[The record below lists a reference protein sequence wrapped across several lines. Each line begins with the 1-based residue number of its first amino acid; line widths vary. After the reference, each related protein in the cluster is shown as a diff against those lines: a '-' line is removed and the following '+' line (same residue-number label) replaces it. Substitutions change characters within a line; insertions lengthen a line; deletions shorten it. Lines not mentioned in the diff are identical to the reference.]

1 MDGWMKN
8 CFPKTMWTTEAHH
21 QDMVLGWEN
30 RNDCRTGLKYIYCRK
45 SGMLREEL
53 PRMQHLSL

>member
-8 CFPKTMWTTEAHH
+8 WFPKTMLSTEAHH

-30 RNDCRTGLKYIYCRK
+30 RNDCRKGLKYIYIYMYIAEKAVC
-45 SGMLREEL
+45 
-53 PRMQHLSL
+53 